1 MTVHITPKSNNGKVG
16 KLMVTTSSQQ
26 SCPTTCPH
34 YNTTCYAASGPVSW
48 HWKKVS
54 QGLRGGSW
62 SDLTDKVKTL
72 KAGTMYRH
80 NQAGDFFYDTDEQGR
95 ELINLAMLKELVDAN
110 KFSGANG
117 YTYTHHKLDYVHN
130 LEAVKYANRNGF
142 TVNGSTESMTQAD
155 DVVDAG
161 VPAVTIIPSD
171 HEKIESFKSVDPSDG
186 KKKELF
192 RVKGKITTPQGR
204 RVVVCPA
211 QQAHPNK
218 CETCKLCT
226 IADRDYVIAFVA
238 HGNQKKKLNS
248 NLSTFAHN
256 SKEVA

>member
-1 MTVHITPKSNNGKVG
+1 
-16 KLMVTTSSQQ
+16 MVTTSSQQ

-34 YNTTCYAASGPVSW
+34 YQTTCYASSGFHLNQ
-48 HWKKVS
+48 HWQKVTK
-54 QGLRGGSW
+54 GERGGSW

-95 ELINLAMLKELVDAN
+95 ELITLSMLKELVDAN
-110 KFSGANG
+110 KSSGAKG
-117 YTYTHHKLDYVHN
+117 YTYTHHKLDYIHN
-130 LEAVKYANRNGF
+130 LEAVKYANTNGF
-142 TVNGSTESMTQAD
+142 TVNGSTESLSQAD
-155 DVVDAG
+155 DVVDLG
-161 VPAVTIIPSD
+161 VPAVTIIPTD

-186 KKKELF
+186 KTKELF

-226 IADRDYVIAFVA
+226 KADRDYVIAFVA
-238 HGNQKKKLNS
+238 HGNQKKKLNA
-248 NLSTFAHN
+248 NLSTFVPNKEA
-256 SKEVA
+256 SKVA

>member
-1 MTVHITPKSNNGKVG
+1 MLVHITKKSSNAKTGK
-16 KLMVTTSSQQ
+16 MPVTTTDSS
-26 SCPTTCPH
+26 SCPSTCPH
-34 YNTTCYAASGPVSW
+34 IDGNCYAKSGFHLRQ
-48 HWKKVS
+48 HWSKVS
-54 QGLRGGSW
+54 SHERGGSW

-110 KFSGANG
+110 KFSGAKG

-171 HEKIESFKSVDPSDG
+171 HEKIESFK
-186 KKKELF
+186 
-192 RVKGKITTPQGR
+192 
-204 RVVVCPA
+204 
-211 QQAHPNK
+211 
-218 CETCKLCT
+218 
-226 IADRDYVIAFVA
+226 
-238 HGNQKKKLNS
+238 
-248 NLSTFAHN
+248 LSLIHISEPTRPY
-256 SKEVA
+256 